1 MANADQVLVNFGD
14 GVERELDYS
23 AAQVKA
29 AIKQHG
35 SDQAI
40 MSLHFATD
48 LLPLV
53 YEGLVDKAGL
63 TYEQFEGIVKLRR
76 KERIMAA
83 FFMAFWGQDYDE
95 LKQLMKDRVA
105 NAKNDQSSQTSN

>member
-1 MANADQVLVNFGD
+1 MANADQVMVNFGD
-14 GVERELDYS
+14 GVEREIDYS
-23 AAQVKA
+23 AAQVKS

-40 MSLHFATD
+40 MSLHFANE

-53 YEGLVDKAGL
+53 YEGLVDKTDL
-63 TYEQFEGIVKLRR
+63 SFDQFEQIVKLRR

-95 LKQLMKDRVA
+95 LKQLMKDRAA
-105 NAKNDQSSQTSN
+105 NAKNDQSSQASN